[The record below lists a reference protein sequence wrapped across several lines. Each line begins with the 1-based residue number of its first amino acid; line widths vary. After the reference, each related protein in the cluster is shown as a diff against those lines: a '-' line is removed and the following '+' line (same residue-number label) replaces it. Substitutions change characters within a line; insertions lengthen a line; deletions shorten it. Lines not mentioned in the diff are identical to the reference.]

1 MELVEGIS
9 RLKSLVNTS
18 LYYSTDEYD
27 RERLLEMQRILT
39 LLVKTYSENLSVDE
53 MNRYFTS
60 DVGYVTPKVDV
71 RAVVYNDDGEL
82 LMVQEKSDA
91 RWALP
96 GGWADVG
103 YAPSEIAVKETFEEA
118 GIAVTPVS
126 IIKIVDKAKHNY
138 PKSLEY
144 VYKFFIYCKA
154 VSFETEIGMET
165 LSAKFVNEKEFQ
177 TSMSLSS
184 ERNTVEDIQDLFE
197 FYHNPW
203 EMTKF
208 D

>member
-91 RWALP
+91 RWVLP